1 MDSAPD
7 NDAIIVESLCKTYG
21 TRRGSSPV
29 FAVDDVSF
37 RVPTGSTMGLVGESG
52 SGKSTIARLVT
63 GLIPADSGTVQIL
76 GEDLTGLSP
85 SALRAR
91 RADLQIVFQE
101 PFESLDP
108 RMRIGDAIAEPLRIH
123 TDLRGEA
130 LTGKVKELLELVAL
144 DASLSTRYPHQLS
157 GGQQQRVNIARAIAT
172 DPKVLILD
180 EPTSSLDVSVRVGVL
195 QLVLALQKR
204 LTLTYLLISHDL
216 PTVRR
221 VADAVAVMYLGRIVE
236 IGPVETILT
245 DPKHPYTEYLLA
257 SELTVNPE
265 DQLPEFAVREAKY
278 VGRPKVGCVF
288 ATRCPIAEAACETDA
303 QTLQEVAPGHE
314 AACMVRTRNNA

>member
-1 MDSAPD
+1 
-7 NDAIIVESLCKTYG
+7 
-21 TRRGSSPV
+21 
-29 FAVDDVSF
+29 
-37 RVPTGSTMGLVGESG
+37 
-52 SGKSTIARLVT
+52 
-63 GLIPADSGTVQIL
+63 
-76 GEDLTGLSP
+76 
-85 SALRAR
+85 
-91 RADLQIVFQE
+91 
-101 PFESLDP
+101 
-108 RMRIGDAIAEPLRIH
+108 
-123 TDLRGEA
+123 
-130 LTGKVKELLELVAL
+130 VKELLELVAL

-195 QLVLALQKR
+195 QLLLALQKR
-204 LTLTYLLISHDL
+204 LNLTYLLISHDL

-265 DQLPEFAVREAKY
+265 DQLPEFAVREATY